1 MPKPAFTPEAVRDL
15 LLNQAANPEVIK
27 MSRAFGCINYP
38 IFLLDELMM
47 TCDVSSDFADPAI
60 ELLLKEQTTL
70 GFMFAEQWLAQATR
84 LAAWASPNQK
94 KKLVAPCVAQG
105 PVLGAIW
112 LLECTEVPI
121 DEKDMFRL
129 ATRVATKEE
138 SNKLCA
144 LVGLKRPDLLET
156 IKKECEKSLAEADD
170 IPF

>member
-1 MPKPAFTPEAVRDL
+1 MPNKPAFTPEAVRDL
-15 LLNQAANPEVIK
+15 LLNQAASPKVIE
-27 MSRAFGCINYP
+27 MSRVLGFNYP

-47 TCDVSSDFADPAI
+47 TCAVSSDFADPAI
-60 ELLLKEQTTL
+60 ELLLKKQTTL
-70 GFMFAEQWLAQATR
+70 GFMFDEQWLAQATR